1 MTALECGVMTAVIG
15 SVPPTT
21 PTALIASAIAFPS
34 IGAATGIDACARPP
48 LDRAPHDRA
57 DVPATT
63 DTRAA
68 SSAVGRAEQFKYL
81 ATGMGRGGAS
91 CGFACFPP
99 DVQARSHKDAA
110 PPSHASLNVSPRTCT
125 AASVQAYVLARDL
138 SQVGECM
145 APGQHASL
153 AAGVG
158 PEGEASPRACAL
170 GCEPARTGNCRHD
183 RQRGC
188 PRGVRRM
195 CERVSLQP
203 DTGARATRWTGAR
216 FGAARDLRARD
227 ERRINVADRRS
238 R

>member
-1 MTALECGVMTAVIG
+1 MTALGCGVMTAVIG

-21 PTALIASAIAFPS
+21 PTASIGSAIAFPNTGS
-34 IGAATGIDACARPP
+34 ATGVDACARAP
-48 LDRAPHDRA
+48 LDRAPHGRA
-57 DVPATT
+57 GARVAT
-63 DTRAA
+63 DKCAA
-68 SSAVGRAEQFKYL
+68 SSAVRRAEQFKYL
-81 ATGMGRGGAS
+81 ATGIDSDVVS
-91 CGFACFPP
+91 CGCAVFPP
-99 DVQARSHKDAA
+99 GVQARSPTGA
-110 PPSHASLNVSPRTCT
+110 PPPSNASLNASPRTCA

-138 SQVGECM
+138 RQVGECM
-145 APGQHASL
+145 ASGQHASL

-170 GCEPARTGNCRHD
+170 GYEPARTSDCRDD

-188 PRGVRRM
+188 PRGVRRT

-216 FGAARDLRARD
+216 FGAARDPRARD

>member
-1 MTALECGVMTAVIG
+1 MTALGCGVMTAVIG

-21 PTALIASAIAFPS
+21 STASIASAIAFS
-34 IGAATGIDACARPP
+34 STGAATGIDACARAP
-48 LDRAPHDRA
+48 LDRAPHGRA
-57 DVPATT
+57 DVRATA
-63 DTRAA
+63 DMRAD
-68 SSAVGRAEQFKYL
+68 SSAVRRAEQFKSL
-81 ATGMGRGGAS
+81 ATGMDSDGAS
-91 CGFACFPP
+91 CGYACLPP
-99 DVQARSHKDAA
+99 DVQARSHTGA
-110 PPSHASLNVSPRTCT
+110 PPPSAASLNVSPRTCA

-145 APGQHASL
+145 APGQHASP

-170 GCEPARTGNCRHD
+170 GCEPARTGHCRRD

-188 PRGVRRM
+188 PRGVRRT